1 MVLDERLSAVARQ
14 LVERESQHSADLDRA
29 WACAQKLHL
38 RLATALE
45 EFHALVMA
53 KAPQLQ
59 LTLGEPRVDEK
70 HLHAVQFELER
81 GRHRAIVTVKSRGEV
96 TLVGPFRLGGV
107 EGPCRS
113 FPMAAEADIEGALED
128 FVLAFIEEAATP

>member
-1 MVLDERLSAVARQ
+1 MALDERLTAVARQ
-14 LVERESQHSADLDRA
+14 LVEREGQHSADLDRA
-29 WACAQKLHL
+29 RVCAQKLHE
-38 RLATALE
+38 RLAAALE
-45 EFHALVMA
+45 GFHAQVMPS
-53 KAPQLQ
+53 APQLA

-81 GRHRAIVTVKSRGEV
+81 GRYRAIVTVKSRGEV
-96 TLVGPFRLGGV
+96 TLVGPFRKGGV

-113 FPMAAEADIEGALED
+113 FPVAAEADIEVALED